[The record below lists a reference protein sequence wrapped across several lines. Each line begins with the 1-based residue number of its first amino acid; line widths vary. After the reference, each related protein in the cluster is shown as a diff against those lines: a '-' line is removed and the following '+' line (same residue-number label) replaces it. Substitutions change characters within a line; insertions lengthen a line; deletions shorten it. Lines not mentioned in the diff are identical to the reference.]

1 VIVSGLGALNGWT
14 MICAEMP
21 LAAAND
27 GLFPEQFKRLNK
39 AGVPAFGIITS
50 TALASVAMGLNY
62 MGSGGANAFTTLI
75 LMTGITAAIPYLF
88 SAAAQLKWRWIDR
101 KQGLGARF
109 WRDATVAVLAI
120 VFSVLFIV
128 YSRNTGAQGQRSMG
142 QIFHHDWGS
151 WAEWMPFVLS
161 AVALVLGIPVYRR
174 QKSKMTEP
182 GPVPPY
188 REPTKG

>member
-1 VIVSGLGALNGWT
+1 
-14 MICAEMP
+14 
-21 LAAAND
+21 
-27 GLFPEQFKRLNK
+27 
-39 AGVPAFGIITS
+39 VPAFGIITS

-101 KQGLGARF
+101 KQGQGARF
-109 WRDATVAVLAI
+109 VRDTTVAVLAI